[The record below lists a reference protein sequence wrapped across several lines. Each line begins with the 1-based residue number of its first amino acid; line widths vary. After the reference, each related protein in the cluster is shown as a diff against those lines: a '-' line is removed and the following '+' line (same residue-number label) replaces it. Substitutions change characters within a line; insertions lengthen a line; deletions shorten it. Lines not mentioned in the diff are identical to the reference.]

1 MKKTKRIFAIVLAVL
16 MTVAV
21 VPVAAFAEDSV
32 VLRKICYPSGDY
44 ETGELVVELLEKLG
58 DRKLEEVLPEIEI
71 ASYYDIVQTVV
82 DNDAV
87 KGRTPN
93 PIVLER
99 CGKLFRIYLAENTK
113 EAVIAALDA
122 LTDNEN
128 ILYAEANSI
137 FPAASVGEGISIKD
151 FVFKGFPFI
160 DIVNPGMDNGEG
172 YDAPVVRYE
181 VPEEYT
187 ITEALEALRV
197 AAGIVPATT
206 SDVVD
211 KYDMNGDRYVT
222 VSDALAI
229 LRKVAGLDVNRIGVY
244 DADGIFG
251 AYWND

>member
-1 MKKTKRIFAIVLAVL
+1 MKRTKRFLALLMAVL

-137 FPAASVGEGISIKD
+137 FPAASVGVTPIGGNTPFFPGVSNGD
-151 FVFKGFPFI
+151 GFGVGVPR
-160 DIVNPGMDNGEG
+160 
-172 YDAPVVRYE
+172 YD
-181 VPEEYT
+181 VPEDYT
-187 ITEALEALRV
+187 ISEALEALRV

-229 LRKVAGLDVNRIGVY
+229 LRKVAGLNANGEIRI
-244 DADGIFG
+244 
-251 AYWND
+251 

>member
-1 MKKTKRIFAIVLAVL
+1 MNRNLRKILSILLAFILCVSL
-16 MTVAV
+16 FGGMAT
-21 VPVAAFAEDSV
+21 VAAFAEDSIV
-32 VLRKICYPSGDY
+32 FEKICYPKGDY
-44 ETGELVVELLEKLG
+44 ETGELVVELLENLG

-128 ILYAEANSI
+128 ILYAEANSKI
-137 FPAASVGEGISIKD
+137 PAASLGVTPIGGNTPFFPGVSNGDGFGVG
-151 FVFKGFPFI
+151 VPH
-160 DIVNPGMDNGEG
+160 
-172 YDAPVVRYE
+172 YD
-181 VPEEYT
+181 VPEDYT
-187 ITEALEALRV
+187 ITEALAALRV
-197 AAGIVPATT
+197 AAGLVPATT

-211 KYDMNGDRYVT
+211 KYDMDGDRR
-222 VSDALAI
+222 VSVGDALAI
-229 LRKVAGLDVNRIGVY
+229 LRKVAGLK
-244 DADGIFG
+244 GIS
-251 AYWND
+251 DPIVIV

>member
-1 MKKTKRIFAIVLAVL
+1 MKRTKRFLALLMAVL

-21 VPVAAFAEDSV
+21 VPVAAFAEDGI
-32 VLRKICYPSGDY
+32 VLKKICYPSGDY

-82 DNDAV
+82 DNDAA

-137 FPAASVGEGISIKD
+137 FPAASVGTTPIGGNTPFFPGVSNGD
-151 FVFKGFPFI
+151 GFEAGVPH
-160 DIVNPGMDNGEG
+160 
-172 YDAPVVRYE
+172 YD
-181 VPEEYT
+181 VPEDYT
-187 ITEALEALRV
+187 ITEALAALRV
-197 AAGIVPATT
+197 AAGLVSATT

-211 KYDMNGDRYVT
+211 KYDMDGDRR
-222 VSDALAI
+222 VSVGDALAI
-229 LRKVAGLDVNRIGVY
+229 LRKVAGLK
-244 DADGIFG
+244 GIS
-251 AYWND
+251 DPIVIV